1 MIPATTLA
9 ETIAALE
16 ARVAEA
22 KEWVSRQVAWETAYR
37 LTQEAKDRAEKAEAD
52 NARLRA
58 LLEEAR
64 RVVFFSAKN
73 LRRIEGEDS
82 VLCELVEEEQ
92 FVKDATAVLGP
103 MPEVYR

>member
-1 MIPATTLA
+1 MIPETTLA

-22 KEWVSRQVAWETAYR
+22 KEWVVRQMAWEAAYR
-37 LTQEAKDRAEKAEAD
+37 MAQEANDRAEKAEAD
-52 NARLRA
+52 NAQLRA

-64 RVVFFSAKN
+64 RVVFFSAKD
-73 LRRIEGEDS
+73 LRRVEGKDS

-92 FVKDATAVLGP
+92 FVKDATDVLGP